1 MAPKILLVHPS
12 RCTPQL
18 DSKLSGQGY
27 EILRA
32 DNGLKFVSALEVE
45 NPDLIIMDS
54 RPQFSDSHTLCS
66 AIRSGRFQYKPV
78 FFLSPDL
85 NEEECRQSSHCGCTQ
100 VFQMPRQMPALM
112 RRIRECA
119 GTP

>member
-12 RCTPQL
+12 LCTPEL
-18 DSKLSGQGY
+18 DHSLSGQGY

-32 DNGLKFVSALEVE
+32 DNGLRFVSQLEVE
-45 NPDLIIMDS
+45 NPDVIIMDS
-54 RPQFSDSHTLCS
+54 RTQWSDSHTLCS
-66 AIRSGRFQYKPV
+66 AIRSGRFHHKPV
-78 FFLSPDL
+78 FFLSRDIT
-85 NEEECRQSSHCGCTQ
+85 EEECRTSSNCGCTQ
-100 VFQMPRQMPALM
+100 VFHMPRQMPALM